1 MKKKRIEIAAG
12 IIVNQEGLI
21 FITRRQKSSHLAG
34 LWEFPGGK
42 VETVN
47 EEGPEQALN
56 RELWEEVGIEA
67 LRAEP
72 LRTLEYDY
80 PDRSLTLHFFIVDRW
95 KGQPESCEGQE
106 SRWLP
111 ASELIADEFP
121 EANRPVIEDIR
132 RRYFAA

>member
-12 IIVNQEGLI
+12 IIVNEEDLI
-21 FITRRQKSSHLAG
+21 FITRRQKGSHLAG

-47 EEGPEQALN
+47 EETPERALS

-95 KGQPESCEGQE
+95 EGQPQSCEGQE

-111 ASELIADEFP
+111 ASALSADEFP

-132 RRYFAA
+132 RRYCTA